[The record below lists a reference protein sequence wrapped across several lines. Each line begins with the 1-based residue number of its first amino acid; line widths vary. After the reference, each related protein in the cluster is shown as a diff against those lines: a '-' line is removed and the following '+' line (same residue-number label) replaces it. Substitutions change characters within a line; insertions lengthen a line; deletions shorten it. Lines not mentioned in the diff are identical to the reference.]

1 MTEITKGKNVLRAP
15 GARRAHV
22 CALIPALC
30 GYALPA
36 VLASCLAPLGEPPR
50 GSPLVLVVSPASA
63 TAEPGGTVWLTA
75 APLDEVGNPAS
86 SLPVTW
92 SSSNPKIAAVDPS
105 GLVTGMTP
113 GQAVI
118 TATSQGA
125 RAEARVEVIARRP
138 GQVLYYRTNFSDGT
152 TGPLDVY
159 AYGGGRC
166 DRSISYRDPGSRY
179 SMGCTIPGVS
189 LGAAALQAWFGN
201 GKLNQLPL
209 DPSLDQ
215 DVFQEV
221 RLVIGKGAAAAIGG
235 TACTA
240 LNATSQF
247 KMHKSVYG
255 RAGSAWNGWVMS
267 SIGPCPEGDGRLF
280 SEAELWNINGDR
292 YPWPGRLEEG
302 VVYDVIY
309 RYHRYTAA
317 NCGTIAVWVNGTA
330 VVDSPCWE
338 HMGATIG
345 SSEGLLFWDGAPY
358 LQSALGPLTI
368 YTLFTQ
374 ATNYPIGAAAAS
386 P

>member
-1 MTEITKGKNVLRAP
+1 MNQITKRVT
-15 GARRAHV
+15 RAHV
-22 CALIPALC
+22 WAAIVALWAS
-30 GYALPA
+30 ALPTFM
-36 VLASCLAPLGEPPR
+36 ASCLAPVVEEPPL
-50 GSPLVLVVSPASA
+50 GLLVVSPASA

-75 APLDEVGNPAS
+75 TPFDHNGNPAS
-86 SLPVTW
+86 GYPVSW
-92 SSSNPKIAAVDPS
+92 SSSNARIATVDPS
-105 GLVTGMTP
+105 GLVTGVGP

-118 TATSQGA
+118 AATSQGR
-125 RAEARVEVIARRP
+125 RAESRVNVIGRQP

-166 DRSISYRDPGSRY
+166 DKTAAYHDPGSAY
-179 SMGCTIPGVS
+179 SMSCSIPGVS

-201 GKLNQLPL
+201 GRLSHLPL

-221 RLVIGKGAAAAIGG
+221 RFVIGKGATAAIGG

-255 RAGSAWNGWVMS
+255 RVGSAWNGWVMS
-267 SIGPCPEGDGRLF
+267 SIGPCPDGDGRLF
-280 SEAELWNINGDR
+280 SEAELWNVNGDR
-292 YPWPGRLEEG
+292 YLWPGRLKEG

-309 RYHRYTAA
+309 RYHRNTAG
-317 NCGTIAVWVNGTA
+317 NCGTIAVWVNGMA
-330 VVDSPCWE
+330 VLDSPCWAY
-338 HMGATIG
+338 MGATVG
-345 SSEGLLFWDGAPY
+345 SPEGLLFWDGAPY

-374 ATNYPIGAAAAS
+374 ATNYPIGAASAS